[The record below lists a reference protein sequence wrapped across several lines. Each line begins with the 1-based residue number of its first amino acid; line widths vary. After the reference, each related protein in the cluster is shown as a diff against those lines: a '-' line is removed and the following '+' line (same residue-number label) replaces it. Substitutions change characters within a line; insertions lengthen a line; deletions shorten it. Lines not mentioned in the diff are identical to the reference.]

1 MFICNLVQCRFD
13 SDLAAVKTLLV
24 AQKEEAPVPTIGDT
38 MFSTMEGKRLVSS
51 PVGSGVRGNTQQGS
65 IPWLS
70 AERLRMRNAVAYS
83 WHVCANVRKPSSRL
97 IGRAVS
103 AELTDVGSS
112 PTCLKGLHML
122 AANTLAVPRSL
133 PL

>member
-1 MFICNLVQCRFD
+1 
-13 SDLAAVKTLLV
+13 
-24 AQKEEAPVPTIGDT
+24 
-38 MFSTMEGKRLVSS
+38 
-51 PVGSGVRGNTQQGS
+51 
-65 IPWLS
+65 
-70 AERLRMRNAVAYS
+70 MRNAVAYS

-133 PL
+133 AVVAQVVRAHPW